1 MVHFVMKNVAYSY
14 VLMACSVIL
23 PLLPQTV
30 EASYHPIH
38 LNCTASNPKVTSSV
52 EQFFNTTSAMEL
64 KNDPTRLSLLIAVAL
79 HQRYGHNI
87 RVKYIA
93 DLMNYS
99 YRTDLY
105 TFLDIK
111 RIVGK
116 IGYSVSAY
124 RLQGA
129 AQDKIREQD
138 VGVLIDQQVV
148 PNTKVFALLFAA
160 TQHKKYLLYA
170 DGIIC
175 PMSNQQFEKRFG
187 DSFFLKFE

>member
-1 MVHFVMKNVAYSY
+1 MRNSAPAYFFT
-14 VLMACSVIL
+14 VWSVFIW
-23 PLLPQTV
+23 LLPQSV

-52 EQFFNTTSAMEL
+52 EQFFKTISAMEL
-64 KNDPTRLSLLIAVAL
+64 KKDPTRLSVLIAVAL
-79 HQRYGHNI
+79 HQRYGKNI
-87 RVKYIA
+87 RVKYVA
-93 DLMNYS
+93 DLMSYS
-99 YRTDLY
+99 YSTDLY
-105 TFLDIK
+105 TFMDIK
-111 RIVGK
+111 RIVEK

-124 RLQGA
+124 RLQGGT
-129 AQDKIREQD
+129 QNKILEHD
-138 VGVLIDQQVV
+138 VGVLIDQQIV